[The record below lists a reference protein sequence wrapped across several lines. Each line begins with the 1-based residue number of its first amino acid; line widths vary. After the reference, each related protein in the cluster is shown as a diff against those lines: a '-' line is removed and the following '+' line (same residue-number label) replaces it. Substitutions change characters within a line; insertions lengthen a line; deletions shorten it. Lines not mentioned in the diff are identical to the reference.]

1 MIETSTDMNELAPA
15 LAKAQ
20 AAMEGAKKDSANP
33 FFKSKYADLASVWD
47 AARIPLTNNGLS
59 VVQTASTTNDDTGV
73 TVHISTMLLHASGQF
88 IRDTISVKPK
98 ENSPQGVGSAIT
110 YLRRY
115 ALAAIAGVA
124 PEDDDGNAASGRA
137 SQAQVGPRSGVEDV
151 KARFQQATPAK
162 IVTPAQ
168 AQ

>member
-1 MIETSTDMNELAPA
+1 MIETSTEMNNIAAA
-15 LAKAQ
+15 LSKAQ

-33 FFKSKYADLASVWD
+33 FFKSRYADLASVWD
-47 AARIPLTNNGLS
+47 ACRGPLTANGLS
-59 VVQTASTTNDDTGV
+59 VVQTASATNDETGI
-73 TVHISTMLLHASGQF
+73 TVHVSTMLLHESGQF

-115 ALAAIAGVA
+115 ALSSIAGVA

-137 SQAQVGPRSGVEDV
+137 AQTSRSGADDA

-162 IVTPAQ
+162 IVTPAT
-168 AQ
+168 AGN